1 MSGFLAILQR
11 DLLLLLRQRGE
22 LLHNLLFFILVVC
35 LFPLGT
41 RPAPDLLLAVT
52 PALVWVAALLAAL
65 LSLQRLFRPD
75 FEDGTLEQML
85 LARQPLALLVL
96 AKVLAY
102 WFGAGLV
109 FVLAAPLVVLL
120 LGVPL
125 AAVPAIMLSLL
136 LGTPA
141 LGLVGAI
148 GVALTLS
155 LPRAGLLLSLLVFPL
170 YVPVLVFG
178 AGAMHA
184 AITGLPV
191 APPLYML
198 AGIFVLALTLAP
210 LAAAA
215 ALRISLE

>member
-1 MSGFLAILQR
+1 MTGFLALLRR

-22 LLHNLLFFILVVC
+22 LLHNLLFFLLVVC

-41 RPAPDLLLAVT
+41 NPSPELLLSVT
-52 PALVWVAALLAAL
+52 PALLWMAALLAAL
-65 LSLQRLFRPD
+65 LSLHRLFRPD

-85 LARQPLALLVL
+85 LAREPLPLLVL

-102 WFGAGLV
+102 WIGGGLV

-120 LGVPL
+120 LGVPPG
-125 AAVPAIMLSLL
+125 AIPVIMLSLL

-141 LGLVGAI
+141 LGLIGAI

-170 YVPVLVFG
+170 YVPVLIFG

-184 AITGLPV
+184 AIVGLPV

-198 AGIFVLALTLAP
+198 AGLLVLALTLAP

-215 ALRISLE
+215 ALRISME

>member
-1 MSGFLAILQR
+1 MTGFWAILRR

-22 LLHNLLFFILVVC
+22 LLHNLLFFLLVVC

-41 RPAPDLLLAVT
+41 RPSPELLVAVT
-52 PALVWVAALLAAL
+52 PALIWMAALLAAL
-65 LSLQRLFRPD
+65 LSLDRLFRPD

-85 LARQPLALLVL
+85 LARDPLPLLVL
-96 AKVLAY
+96 AKVIAY
-102 WFGAGLV
+102 WVGGGLV
-109 FVLAAPLVVLL
+109 FVLVAPLVVLL
-120 LGVPL
+120 LGVPVS
-125 AAVPAIMLSLL
+125 AIPVIMLSLL

-170 YVPVLVFG
+170 YVPILIFG
-178 AGAMHA
+178 SGAMHA
-184 AITGLPV
+184 AIVGLPV

-198 AGIFVLALTLAP
+198 AGLLVLALTLAP
-210 LAAAA
+210 LAAAT

>member
-1 MSGFLAILQR
+1 MNGFLAILRR
-11 DLLLLLRQRGE
+11 DCLLLLRQRGE
-22 LLHNLLFFILVVC
+22 LWHNLLFFLLVVC

-41 RPAPDLLLAVT
+41 RPSPDLLLAVT
-52 PALVWVAALLAAL
+52 PALIWMAALLTAL
-65 LSLQRLFRPD
+65 LSLYRLFRPD

-85 LARQPLALLVL
+85 LARNPVPVLVL
-96 AKVLAY
+96 AKVVAY
-102 WFGAGLV
+102 WFGSGLI
-109 FVLAAPLVVLL
+109 FVLAAPLVALL
-120 LGVPL
+120 LGVP
-125 AAVPAIMLSLL
+125 AHATPIFMLSLL
-136 LGTPA
+136 LGTPT
-141 LGLVGAI
+141 LGLIGAI

-178 AGAMHA
+178 SGAMHA

-198 AGIFVLALTLAP
+198 AGMLILALTLAP
-210 LAAAA
+210 IATAA